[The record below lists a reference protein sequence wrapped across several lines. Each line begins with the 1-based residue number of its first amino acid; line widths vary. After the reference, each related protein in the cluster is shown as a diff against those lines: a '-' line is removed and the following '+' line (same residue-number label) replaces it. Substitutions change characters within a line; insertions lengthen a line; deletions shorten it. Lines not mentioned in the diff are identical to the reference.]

1 MATRE
6 RGEPCGVRS
15 ALDSASAHTLTTEP
29 PRAQRTLR
37 ILSVT
42 ISAWIGRHHLC
53 VLCALCGSRFN
64 SSAPEPTTPDSLRP
78 MQNLAEPSGNPAA
91 ICESIHSG
99 RGPQSLSPLAVGQLA
114 GGLRPSTVGSRP
126 LLSRATQSSRYPF
139 AAGSPGGS
147 TSRNSGNCFHFG
159 TGGVWPSPGTYADSS
174 MICILW
180 M

>member
-126 LLSRATQSSRYPF
+126 LTSLKHPRATPARVILLRPDHP
-139 AAGSPGGS
+139 AAARREIPEIAS
-147 TSRNSGNCFHFG
+147 TSVPAVCGLRPVH
-159 TGGVWPSPGTYADSS
+159 TRIPR
-174 MICILW
+174 
-180 M
+180 